1 MMCSA
6 LLSVGSCVC
15 TSITKDSNSLVI
27 MGFSLG
33 FSRLTLHVV
42 TAVTPLDNLWVDNG
56 TWPARRAQT
65 SEKQKDL

>member
-1 MMCSA
+1 
-6 LLSVGSCVC
+6 
-15 TSITKDSNSLVI
+15 

-33 FSRLTLHVV
+33 FSRLTLHLV

-65 SEKQKDL
+65 SEKQKDP